1 MREND
6 NSLFVAYEE
15 NLKRFK
21 RSIVKAGIL
30 ASSGAETYKDED
42 MFKDTID
49 EITVFQVGM
58 IHEFG
63 VPEKNIPRRSFIRVP
78 IENNIKEI
86 TKLIENNH
94 RLVLEKGMQTKVA
107 LDLIGIKAQNVIKE
121 SFRNNNWKANSR
133 ATIKRKGSSRP
144 LINTG
149 QLIGSISY
157 IVEKAE
163 INIVEK
169 EN

>member
-1 MREND
+1 MKKND
-6 NSLFVAYEE
+6 NSLFIAYEK
-15 NLKRFK
+15 NLQQFK
-21 RSIVKAGIL
+21 DSVVKAGIL
-30 ASSGAETYKDED
+30 AKDGSENHS
-42 MFKDTID
+42 
-49 EITVFQVGM
+49 EGITVFQIGM

-94 RLVLEKGMQTKVA
+94 RLVSENAMSAKVA
-107 LDLIGIKAQNVIKE
+107 LDRIGIKAQNTIKE
-121 SFRNNNWKANSR
+121 SFRNNDWRPLKR
-133 ATIKRKGSSRP
+133 ATVKRKGSSHP
-144 LINTG
+144 LIDTG

-157 IVEKAE
+157 IVEK
-163 INIVEK
+163 

>member
-1 MREND
+1 MKKND
-6 NSLFVAYEE
+6 NSLFIAYEK
-15 NLKRFK
+15 NLQQFK
-21 RSIVKAGIL
+21 DSVVKAGIL
-30 ASSGAETYKDED
+30 AKDGSENHS
-42 MFKDTID
+42 
-49 EITVFQVGM
+49 EGITVFQIGM

-94 RLVLEKGMQTKVA
+94 KLVSENTMSAKTA
-107 LDLIGIKAQNVIKE
+107 LDRIGIKAQNTIKE
-121 SFRNNNWKANSR
+121 SFRNNDWKPLKR
-133 ATIKRKGSSRP
+133 ATVKRKGSSRP
-144 LINTG
+144 LIDTG

-157 IVEKAE
+157 IVEK
-163 INIVEK
+163 

>member
-1 MREND
+1 MKKND
-6 NSLFVAYEE
+6 NSLFVAYEK
-15 NLKRFK
+15 NLQHFK
-21 RSIVKAGIL
+21 DSVVKAGVL
-30 ASSGAETYKDED
+30 AKDGSKQHSEG
-42 MFKDTID
+42 
-49 EITVFQVGM
+49 ITVFQIGM

-94 RLVLEKGMQTKVA
+94 KLVSENSMSAKVA
-107 LDLIGIKAQNVIKE
+107 LDRIGLKAQNTIKE
-121 SFRNNNWKANSR
+121 SFRNNDWKANSE

-144 LINTG
+144 LIDTG

-157 IVEKAE
+157 IVEK
-163 INIVEK
+163 

>member
-1 MREND
+1 MKKND
-6 NSLFVAYEE
+6 NSLFVAYEK
-15 NLKRFK
+15 NLQHFK
-21 RSIVKAGIL
+21 DSVVKAGVL
-30 ASSGAETYKDED
+30 AKDGSKQHSEG
-42 MFKDTID
+42 
-49 EITVFQVGM
+49 ITVFQIGM

-63 VPEKNIPRRSFIRVP
+63 APEKNIPRRSFIRVP

-94 RLVLEKGMQTKVA
+94 KLVSENSMSAKVA
-107 LDLIGIKAQNVIKE
+107 LDRIGLKAQNTIKE
-121 SFRNNNWKANSR
+121 SFRKNDWKPLKR

-144 LINTG
+144 LIDTG

-157 IVEKAE
+157 IVEK
-163 INIVEK
+163 

>member
-1 MREND
+1 MKKND
-6 NSLFVAYEE
+6 NSLFVAYEK
-15 NLKRFK
+15 NLQQFK
-21 RSIVKAGIL
+21 DSVVKAGVL
-30 ASSGAETYKDED
+30 AKDGSQNHGEG
-42 MFKDTID
+42 M
-49 EITVFQVGM
+49 TVFQIGM

-63 VPEKNIPRRSFIRVP
+63 VPEKNIPRRSFIRVS

-94 RLVLEKGMQTKVA
+94 RLVSENAMSAKTA
-107 LDLIGIKAQNVIKE
+107 LDRIGIKAQNTIKE
-121 SFRNNNWKANSR
+121 SFRNNDWKANSR

-144 LINTG
+144 LIDTG

-157 IVEKAE
+157 IVEK
-163 INIVEK
+163 

>member
-1 MREND
+1 MKKND
-6 NSLFVAYEE
+6 NSLFIAYEK
-15 NLKRFK
+15 NLQQFK
-21 RSIVKAGIL
+21 DSVVKAGIL
-30 ASSGAETYKDED
+30 AKDGSENHS
-42 MFKDTID
+42 
-49 EITVFQVGM
+49 EGITVFQIGM

-94 RLVLEKGMQTKVA
+94 RLVSENAMSAKVA
-107 LDLIGIKAQNVIKE
+107 LDRIGIKAQNTIKE
-121 SFRNNNWKANSR
+121 SFRNNDWKPLKR
-133 ATIKRKGSSRP
+133 ATVKRKGSSRP
-144 LINTG
+144 LIDTG

-157 IVEKAE
+157 IVEK
-163 INIVEK
+163 

>member
-1 MREND
+1 MKKND
-6 NSLFVAYEE
+6 NSLFVAYEK
-15 NLKRFK
+15 NLQQFK
-21 RSIVKAGIL
+21 DSVVKAGIL
-30 ASSGAETYKDED
+30 AKDGSENHSD
-42 MFKDTID
+42 G
-49 EITVFQVGM
+49 ITVFQIGM

-94 RLVLEKGMQTKVA
+94 RLVSENAMSAKVA
-107 LDLIGIKAQNVIKE
+107 LDRIGIKAQNTIKE
-121 SFRNNNWKANSR
+121 SFRNNDWKPNAPITVKGGWMSKNG
-133 ATIKRKGSSRP
+133 KKFFVKGKGSSRP
-144 LINTG
+144 LIDKG

-157 IVEKAE
+157 IVEK
-163 INIVEK
+163 

>member
-1 MREND
+1 MKKND
-6 NSLFVAYEE
+6 NSLFVAYEK
-15 NLKRFK
+15 NLQQFK
-21 RSIVKAGIL
+21 DSVVKAGIL
-30 ASSGAETYKDED
+30 AKDGSENHS
-42 MFKDTID
+42 
-49 EITVFQVGM
+49 EGITVFQIGM

-94 RLVLEKGMQTKVA
+94 KLVSENSMSAKVA
-107 LDLIGIKAQNVIKE
+107 LDRIGIKAQNTIKE
-121 SFRNNNWKANSR
+121 SFRNNDWKPLKR

-144 LINTG
+144 LVDTG

-157 IVEKAE
+157 IVEK
-163 INIVEK
+163 

>member
-1 MREND
+1 MKKND
-6 NSLFVAYEE
+6 NSLFVAYEK
-15 NLKRFK
+15 NLQHFK
-21 RSIVKAGIL
+21 DSVVKAGVL
-30 ASSGAETYKDED
+30 VRDGSKQHSEG
-42 MFKDTID
+42 
-49 EITVFQVGM
+49 ITVFQIGM

-94 RLVLEKGMQTKVA
+94 RLVSENAMSAKVA
-107 LDLIGIKAQNVIKE
+107 LDRIGIKAQNTIKE
-121 SFRNNNWKANSR
+121 SFRNNDWKANSR

-144 LINTG
+144 LIDTG

-157 IVEKAE
+157 IVEK
-163 INIVEK
+163 
-169 EN
+169 ENNVTKS

>member
-1 MREND
+1 MKKND
-6 NSLFVAYEE
+6 NSLFVAYEK
-15 NLKRFK
+15 NLQHFK
-21 RSIVKAGIL
+21 DSVVKAGVL
-30 ASSGAETYKDED
+30 AKDGSKQHSEG
-42 MFKDTID
+42 
-49 EITVFQVGM
+49 ITVFQIGM

-63 VPEKNIPRRSFIRVP
+63 APEKNIPRRSFIRVP

-94 RLVLEKGMQTKVA
+94 KLVSENSMSAKVA
-107 LDLIGIKAQNVIKE
+107 LDRIGLKAQNTIKE
-121 SFRNNNWKANSR
+121 SFRNNDWKANSE

-144 LINTG
+144 LIDTG

-157 IVEKAE
+157 IVEK
-163 INIVEK
+163 

>member
-1 MREND
+1 MKKND
-6 NSLFVAYEE
+6 NSLFVAYEK
-15 NLKRFK
+15 NLQQFK
-21 RSIVKAGIL
+21 DSVVKAGIL
-30 ASSGAETYKDED
+30 AKDGSQNHSEG
-42 MFKDTID
+42 
-49 EITVFQVGM
+49 ITVFQIGM

-94 RLVLEKGMQTKVA
+94 RLVSENAMSAKVA
-107 LDLIGIKAQNVIKE
+107 LDRIGIKAQNTIKE
-121 SFRNNNWKANSR
+121 SFRKNDWKPNSR

-144 LINTG
+144 LIDTG
-149 QLIGSISY
+149 QLVGSISF
-157 IVEKAE
+157 
-163 INIVEK
+163 IVEK

>member
-1 MREND
+1 MKKND
-6 NSLFVAYEE
+6 NSLFVAYEK
-15 NLKRFK
+15 NLQQFK
-21 RSIVKAGIL
+21 DSVVKAGIL
-30 ASSGAETYKDED
+30 AKDGSENHS
-42 MFKDTID
+42 
-49 EITVFQVGM
+49 EGITVFQIGM

>member
-1 MREND
+1 MKKND
-6 NSLFVAYEE
+6 NSLFVAYEK
-15 NLKRFK
+15 NLQQFK
-21 RSIVKAGIL
+21 DSVVKAGIL
-30 ASSGAETYKDED
+30 AKDGSENHS
-42 MFKDTID
+42 
-49 EITVFQVGM
+49 EGITVFQIGM

-94 RLVLEKGMQTKVA
+94 KLVSENSMSAKVA
-107 LDLIGIKAQNVIKE
+107 LDRIGLKAQNTIKK
-121 SFRNNNWKANSR
+121 SFRDNDWKANSR
-133 ATIKRKGSSRP
+133 ATVKRKGSSRP
-144 LINTG
+144 LIDTS

-157 IVEKAE
+157 IVEK
-163 INIVEK
+163 

>member
-1 MREND
+1 MKKND
-6 NSLFVAYEE
+6 NSLFVAYEK
-15 NLKRFK
+15 NLQQFK
-21 RSIVKAGIL
+21 DSVVKAGIL
-30 ASSGAETYKDED
+30 AKDGSQNHSEG
-42 MFKDTID
+42 
-49 EITVFQVGM
+49 ITVFQIGM

-94 RLVLEKGMQTKVA
+94 KLVSENAMSAKVA
-107 LDLIGIKAQNVIKE
+107 LDRIGIKAQNTIKE
-121 SFRNNNWKANSR
+121 SFRNNDWKPLKR

-144 LINTG
+144 LIDTG

-157 IVEKAE
+157 IVEKE
-163 INIVEK
+163 S
-169 EN
+169 

>member
-1 MREND
+1 MKKND
-6 NSLFVAYEE
+6 NSLFIAYEK
-15 NLKRFK
+15 NLQQFK
-21 RSIVKAGIL
+21 DSVVKAGIL
-30 ASSGAETYKDED
+30 AKDGSENHS
-42 MFKDTID
+42 
-49 EITVFQVGM
+49 EGITVFQIGM

-94 RLVLEKGMQTKVA
+94 KLVSENAMSAKVA
-107 LDLIGIKAQNVIKE
+107 LDRIGIKAQNTIKE
-121 SFRNNNWKANSR
+121 SFRNNDWKANSR

-144 LINTG
+144 LIDTG

-157 IVEKAE
+157 IVEK
-163 INIVEK
+163 

>member
-1 MREND
+1 MKKND
-6 NSLFVAYEE
+6 NSLFIAYEK
-15 NLKRFK
+15 NLQQFK
-21 RSIVKAGIL
+21 DSVVKAGIL
-30 ASSGAETYKDED
+30 AKDGSQNHSEG
-42 MFKDTID
+42 
-49 EITVFQVGM
+49 ITVFQIGM

-94 RLVLEKGMQTKVA
+94 KLVSENAMSAKVA
-107 LDLIGIKAQNVIKE
+107 LDRIGIKAQNTIKE
-121 SFRNNNWKANSR
+121 SFRNNDWKPLKR
-133 ATIKRKGSSRP
+133 ATVKRKGSSRP
-144 LINTG
+144 LIDTG

-157 IVEKAE
+157 IVEK
-163 INIVEK
+163 

>member
-1 MREND
+1 MKKND
-6 NSLFVAYEE
+6 NSLFIAYEK
-15 NLKRFK
+15 NLQQFK
-21 RSIVKAGIL
+21 DSVVKAGIL
-30 ASSGAETYKDED
+30 AKDGSENHS
-42 MFKDTID
+42 
-49 EITVFQVGM
+49 EGITVFQIGM

-94 RLVLEKGMQTKVA
+94 KLVSENAMSAKTA
-107 LDLIGIKAQNVIKE
+107 LDRIGIKAQNTIKE
-121 SFRNNNWKANSR
+121 SFRNNKKKKKKR
-133 ATIKRKGSSRP
+133 ATVKRKGSSRP
-144 LINTG
+144 LIDTG

-157 IVEKAE
+157 IVEK
-163 INIVEK
+163 